1 MIYRDHPAALR
12 QAVER
17 ATKLSDAILVD
28 EQLSLLHDEW
38 ARAWLAGRPGEI
50 ERFVEEVLASWR
62 AGCADEPTAMRT
74 LADYLDAIEDGFRR
88 HVGTPFTRDATVF
101 DPRVAAR
108 EDSTTEEDTLQKD
121 VDRLLLDLTRR
132 ES

>member
-1 MIYRDHPAALR
+1 MSYRDHPPGLR
-12 QAVER
+12 QALER
-17 ATKLSDAILVD
+17 AAKLTEAIVVD

-50 ERFVEEVLASWR
+50 ERFVEEVLASWK
-62 AGCADEPTAMRT
+62 AGYADAPTAMRT
-74 LADYLDAIEDGFRR
+74 LADYLDAIEEGLRR

-101 DPRVAAR
+101 DPRDLSR

-132 ES
+132 GS